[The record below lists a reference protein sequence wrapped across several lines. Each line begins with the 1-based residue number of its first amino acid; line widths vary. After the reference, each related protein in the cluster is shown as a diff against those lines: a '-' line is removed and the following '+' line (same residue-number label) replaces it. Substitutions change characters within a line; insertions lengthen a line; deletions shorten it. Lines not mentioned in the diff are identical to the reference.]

1 MREVKK
7 GFKKE
12 ELARCY
18 YEKMLLFGAMEY
30 YNLKET
36 KAAGAFMEVIDKA
49 VEALGDKRDA
59 VGEITEEL
67 FKARQEL
74 EERVDVLTAC
84 VDRLEIY
91 QYALNRVELRFAK
104 KVEQPDEEVF
114 IQKVMEYIFSS
125 RDNMLI
131 NELIKEVISQLPVR
145 MTKGKY
151 FERIREG
158 LSIYQDADKSSLDSM
173 LYMLRTS
180 SMLYHPK
187 KEDVFYK
194 EYTEAA
200 QKVGSLDFAAITKEE
215 HEWAEELLEK
225 TGDNLMQEIDL
236 CMLFAEAVNH
246 MYALF
251 LLKGMEA
258 GKGWM
263 KPEIERLF
271 VASREGRFEEAQK
284 ELVALEGCQEKLL
297 SEEGR
302 LEHGLF
308 EADPKEEGVRKLRMV
323 QALGTDSLFMS
334 LDFES
339 QEAAVD
345 SSLVRKEADKLIE
358 ELKELFSKNSMLIN
372 RAIMANTLS
381 KLPVFFESSKEV
393 MEYIQNSLE
402 QCHDAAEKTMSMKL
416 IYHIMEG

>member
-1 MREVKK
+1 MK
-7 GFKKE
+7 GLKKE

-30 YNLKET
+30 YNLKEIQ
-36 KAAGAFMEVIDKA
+36 AAGAFMETIDRA
-49 VEALGDKRDA
+49 VEILVDKRAA
-59 VGEITEEL
+59 VPDITEEL
-67 FKARQEL
+67 SKARQEL

-84 VDRLEIY
+84 ADQLEIY
-91 QYALNRVELRFAK
+91 QYALNRIELRFAEEI
-104 KVEQPDEEVF
+104 EQPDEEAF
-114 IQKVMEYIFSS
+114 IQKTMEYIFSS
-125 RDNMLI
+125 KDNMII
-131 NELIKEVISQLPVR
+131 NELIKEVISQLPIR

-151 FERIREG
+151 FERIRDG
-158 LSIYQDADKSSLDSM
+158 LLIYKGADKSSLDSM

-187 KEDVFYK
+187 KEGTFYT
-194 EYTEAA
+194 EYTDTAR
-200 QKVGSLDFAAITKEE
+200 KVTSLDFRTMTKEE
-215 HEWAEELLEK
+215 YRQTEALLEK
-225 TGDNLMQEIDL
+225 TGDALMQEMDR

-246 MYALF
+246 IYAVF
-251 LLKGMEA
+251 LLKDMEA

-263 KPEIERLF
+263 KPEVERLLK
-271 VASREGRFEEAQK
+271 ASQKNCFEEAQK
-284 ELVALEGCQEKLL
+284 ELVALEGCQERLL

-302 LEHGLF
+302 LEGGLF
-308 EADPKEEGVRKLRMV
+308 AADLEEEGVRELMMV
-323 QALGTDSLFMS
+323 QALGTDSLFMNF
-334 LDFES
+334 DFES
-339 QEAAVD
+339 QEITVD
-345 SSLVRKEADKLIE
+345 SAMVMKEADKLTE